1 MKVLLVNGSPHKNG
15 CVNRALEE
23 VRAQLEREQ
32 VDAEIFWIGTKV
44 QGCIAC
50 YRCHELG
57 HCVFT
62 GDSVEDFIGRARE
75 ADGFVF
81 GTPVYY
87 AGPCGNICSFMERA
101 FFSAG
106 QVLRGKPA
114 ATVVSCRRG
123 GSTETFARLNMFYM
137 MSNMPVVTSQY
148 WNQVHGNS
156 PEEVEQDLEG
166 LQTMRT
172 LGTNMALMLKAMESA
187 KKSGITSL
195 VPAEEHI
202 FTNFIR

>member
-1 MKVLLVNGSPHKNG
+1 MKVLLVNGSPHRNG
-15 CVNRALEE
+15 CVCRALEE
-23 VRAQLEREQ
+23 VRAQLAKEQ
-32 VDAEIFWIGTKV
+32 VDSEIFWIGTKV

-50 YRCHELG
+50 YRCRELG

-62 GDSVEDFIGRARE
+62 GDSVEEFLAKARG

-81 GTPVYY
+81 GTPVYF

-101 FFSAG
+101 FFSG
-106 QVLRGKPA
+106 SQVLRGKPA

-123 GSTETFARLNMFYM
+123 GSTETFARLNMFYTI
-137 MSNMPVVTSQY
+137 SSMPVVSSQY

-156 PEEVEQDLEG
+156 PAEVEQDLEG

-172 LGTNMALMLKAMESA
+172 LGTNMALMLKSMDSA
-187 KKSGITSL
+187 RKSGIVSL
-195 VPAEEHI
+195 APKEEHI
-202 FTNFIR
+202 YTNFIR